1 MAKLATLAYELL
13 YDLKRVMA
21 RELFV

>member
-1 MAKLATLAYELL
+1 MAKSATLAYELL
-13 YDLKRVMA
+13 NDLKRVMA